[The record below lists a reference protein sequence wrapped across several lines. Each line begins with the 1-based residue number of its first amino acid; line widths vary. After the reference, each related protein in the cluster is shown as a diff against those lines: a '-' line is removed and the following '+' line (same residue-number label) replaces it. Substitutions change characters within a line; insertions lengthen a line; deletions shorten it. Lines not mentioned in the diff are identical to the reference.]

1 MNRAMRF
8 SMVFVAAAMAVLL
21 SVPPLQ
27 AAGKTVKIGAAQI
40 QDAVQRAATS
50 QNAWPRGTV
59 RVLFTNPVQEM
70 EVKGEKISREVIPVR
85 GNPFLGHGQYAVR
98 IYDNGVFLAEQRV
111 SVLVE
116 VQRDVI
122 LSARSLGRN
131 TRIDTGDVQVVKR
144 WVRRIPAQAVTDTET
159 VVGKML
165 RVNVA
170 PNTELTHS
178 MLREFPVVRRG
189 APVRIIYESGPL
201 SIATLGV
208 SEEDGQDGSM
218 VRVRNTSS
226 RKILH
231 ARVVG
236 DSTVQLVF

>member
-1 MNRAMRF
+1 MNRVMRF
-8 SMVFVAAAMAVLL
+8 SMVFIAAAIAVLL
-21 SVPPLQ
+21 CASPLP

-40 QDAVQRAATS
+40 QNDVQCAATS

-59 RVLFTNPVQEM
+59 RILFTSPVQEM
-70 EVKGEKISREVIPVR
+70 EAKGEKISREVIPVR

-116 VQRDVI
+116 VQRDVV

-131 TRIDTGDVQVVKR
+131 TRLDGGDVQVVKR
-144 WVRRIPAQAVTDTET
+144 WVRRIPAQAVTDTES

-178 MLREFPVVRRG
+178 MLREFPVVRKG

-208 SEEDGQDGSM
+208 SEEDGQDGGM

-236 DSTVQLVF
+236 DATVQLVF